1 MNPVFRIDR
10 CKNRNFNLIIFANR
24 IMENPEA
31 DKKSRIA
38 AMFDGIAHSYDF
50 LNHFLSFSIDRMWR
64 RRAVRIIGRSFK
76 NPKILDVATGTGDL
90 SIAAM
95 KLDPEHITGIDISA
109 GMLEIGRK
117 KIRKK
122 GFSGRIDLTEG
133 DCENISFPD
142 GSFDVAMVAFG
153 VRNFADPLKGL
164 SEMTRV
170 VRKGGM
176 VLVLEFSRP
185 QRFLFRQLYRF
196 YFLNILPV
204 IGKFFSKDDNAYRY
218 LPESVMQFPD
228 NEQFVALMKEA
239 GLISVRQKKLTLGVA
254 SIYTGLK

>member
-1 MNPVFRIDR
+1 MKDYQS
-10 CKNRNFNLIIFANR
+10 
-24 IMENPEA
+24 

-50 LNHFLSFSIDRMWR
+50 LNHFLSFSIDRIWR
-64 RRAVRIIGRSFK
+64 RKAIRIIGRSYK

-95 KLDPEHITGIDISA
+95 KLDPVLITGIDISQ
-109 GMLEIGRK
+109 GMLEIGRI
-117 KIRKK
+117 KITRK
-122 GFSGRIDLTEG
+122 GFDNKIDLVEG
-133 DCENISFPD
+133 DCANMNFAD

-153 VRNFADPLKGL
+153 VRNFTDPLRGL
-164 SEMTRV
+164 TEMRRV

-185 QRFLFRQLYRF
+185 RRFPFRQLYNF
-196 YFLNILPV
+196 YFLNILPAV
-204 IGKFFSKDDNAYRY
+204 GRFFSKDDTAYRY

-228 NEQFVALMKEA
+228 NEKFMALMTEA
-239 GLISVRQKKLTLGVA
+239 GLQSVRQKKLTLGIA